1 MFEFKDPYTRA
12 PMDLTVA
19 FEYDCGY
26 SYKAMRWLRALAGTG
41 QVDTVTWRPFSLHQ
55 VNNLHGGDW
64 FVWEHPEE
72 ETRSFLALAA
82 AAWLEREQPAT
93 FPAFHAKAFETIQDE
108 HRPLDRE
115 TVLGL
120 AAHAGADR
128 ARLAAALE
136 SGEAQRLAGES
147 HTALRNEYGVFGTP
161 TLIFRNGAAMY
172 VRLRGQWRDD
182 EHRLRVF
189 RMIDGVAEEPIIGEI
204 QRPLVGP
211 PQRP

>member
-1 MFEFKDPYTRA
+1 
-12 PMDLTVA
+12 MDLTVA

-26 SYKAMRWLRALAGTG
+26 SYKAMRWLGALVGTG
-41 QVDTVTWRPFSLHQ
+41 QVGTVTWRPFSLHQ

-64 FVWEHPEE
+64 LVWEHPEE
-72 ETRSFLALAA
+72 ETRSFIALAA
-82 AAWLEREQPAT
+82 AAWLQREQPET
-93 FPAFHAKAFETIQDE
+93 FAAFHAGAFQTIQDQ
-108 HRPLDRE
+108 HRLLDAE
-115 TVLGL
+115 TVLGI
-120 AAHAGADR
+120 ASDAGAD
-128 ARLAAALE
+128 ADRLRFALD
-136 SGEAQRLAGES
+136 SGEAARLAGES
-147 HTALRNEYGVFGTP
+147 HAALREQYGVFGTP
-161 TLIFRNGAAMY
+161 TLIFGNGAAMY